1 MSPLTDKKILLG
13 ITGSIAAYKSVEL
26 ASKLTQA
33 GAVVDVIMT
42 DAATKFVA
50 PLTFQSVTGRK
61 AFTDLWGD
69 EAHVIHVG
77 LGESADLLVIA
88 PATANTMAK
97 IAHGLADD
105 LLSVTAL
112 AARCPLLIAP
122 AMDGGMYAHPATQAN
137 EKILRERGIIFV
149 GPAEGRMASGLSG
162 KGRMVEPPELLGH
175 IRYVL
180 SRGGVFKNKKIV
192 VTAGGTQEDIDPV
205 RFISNHSS
213 GKQGFAVAQA
223 ALDRGAEVT
232 LITAPTNQ
240 IAPIGVDLINVRSA
254 DEMGDAVLRAAADA
268 DVLIMAAA
276 VADFKPEASA
286 DQKIKRGAVTNYQ
299 LQLTKTVDILSA
311 VAEQKEKIGKPKIV
325 VGFAA
330 ETQNLID
337 HAREKLLKKKL
348 SLIVANDVSAK
359 DAGFFVDTN
368 RVTIIDAGGG
378 AQTLPLMS
386 KAEVAEAVCERVER
400 LLVS

>member
-13 ITGSIAAYKSVEL
+13 VTGSIAAYKSVDL

-33 GAVVDVIMT
+33 GALVDVIMT
-42 DAATKFVA
+42 EAATRFIT

-77 LGESADLLVIA
+77 LGESADLFVIA

-97 IAHGLADD
+97 IANGLADD

-112 AARCPLLIAP
+112 AARCPILIAP

-175 IRYVL
+175 IRYTL
-180 SRGGVFKNKKIV
+180 SRGGVFKNKKVV

-213 GKQGFAVAQA
+213 GKQGFALAQA
-223 ALDRGAEVT
+223 ALDRGADVT

-240 IAPIGVDLINVRSA
+240 IAPIGVNLINVRSA
-254 DEMGDAVLRAAADA
+254 DQMGDAVLRAAAEA
-268 DVLIMAAA
+268 EVLIMAAA

-299 LQLTKTVDILSA
+299 LQLTKTIDILSA

-337 HAREKLLKKKL
+337 NAREKVLKKKL

-359 DAGFFVDTN
+359 DAG
-368 RVTIIDAGGG
+368 
-378 AQTLPLMS
+378 
-386 KAEVAEAVCERVER
+386 
-400 LLVS
+400 

>member
-13 ITGSIAAYKSVEL
+13 VTGSIAAYKSVDL

-33 GAVVDVIMT
+33 GALVDVIMT
-42 DAATKFVA
+42 EAATRFIT

-77 LGESADLLVIA
+77 LGESADLFVIA

-97 IAHGLADD
+97 IANGLADD

-112 AARCPLLIAP
+112 AARCPILIAP

-149 GPAEGRMASGLSG
+149 GPAEGRMASGLIG

-175 IRYVL
+175 IRYTL
-180 SRGGVFKNKKIV
+180 SRGGVFKNKKVV

-223 ALDRGAEVT
+223 ALDRGADVI

-240 IAPIGVDLINVRSA
+240 IAPIGVNLINVRSA
-254 DEMGDAVLRAAADA
+254 DEMGDAALRAAADA

-286 DQKIKRGAVTNYQ
+286 DQKIKRGAITNYQ
-299 LQLTKTVDILSA
+299 LPLTKTVDILSA
-311 VAEQKEKIGKPKIV
+311 VAEQKEKIGKPKVV

-337 HAREKLLKKKL
+337 NAREKVFKKKL

-400 LLVS
+400 LLL

>member
-311 VAEQKEKIGKPKIV
+311 VAEEKEKIGKPKIV

>member
-1 MSPLTDKKILLG
+1 MTLLTDKKIILG
-13 ITGSIAAYKSVEL
+13 VTGSIAAYKSVEL

-33 GAVVDVIMT
+33 GALVDVIMT

-77 LGESADLLVIA
+77 LGESADVLVIA

-112 AARCPLLIAP
+112 AARCPTLIAP
-122 AMDGGMYAHPATQAN
+122 AMDGGMYAHPATQSN
-137 EKILRERGIIFV
+137 EKILRARGIIFV

-162 KGRMVEPPELLGH
+162 KGRMVEPQELLGH
-175 IRYVL
+175 IRYAL
-180 SRGGVFKNKKIV
+180 SRGGVFKNKKFV

-223 ALDRGAEVT
+223 ALDRGADVT

-240 IAPIGVDLINVRSA
+240 IAPIGVNLINVRSA
-254 DEMGDAVLRAAADA
+254 DDMGDAVLRAAADA
-268 DVLIMAAA
+268 EVLIMAAA

-286 DQKIKRGAVTNYQ
+286 EQKIKRGAITTYQ
-299 LQLTKTVDILSA
+299 LQLTKTIDILSA
-311 VAEQKEKIGKPKIV
+311 VAEQKEKTGKPKIV

-337 HAREKLLKKKL
+337 NAREKVLKKKL

-400 LLVS
+400 LLS

>member
-1 MSPLTDKKILLG
+1 MTNLFKDTKIILG
-13 ITGSIAAYKSVEL
+13 ITGSIAAYKSVDV

-33 GAVVDVIMT
+33 GALVDVIMT
-42 DAATKFVA
+42 EAATKFVT

-77 LGESADLLVIA
+77 LGESADLFVIA

-97 IAHGLADD
+97 LAHGLADD

-112 AARCPLLIAP
+112 AARCPILIAP
-122 AMDGGMYAHPATQAN
+122 AMDGGMYAHPATQSN
-137 EKILRERGIIFV
+137 EKTLRERGIIFV
-149 GPAEGRMASGLSG
+149 GPAEGRMASGLIG
-162 KGRMVEPPELLGH
+162 KGRMVEPHELLGH
-175 IRYVL
+175 IRYRV
-180 SRGGVFKNKKIV
+180 SRGGVFKNKKVV

-213 GKQGFAVAQA
+213 GKQGFALAQA
-223 ALDRGAEVT
+223 ALDRGADVT

-240 IAPIGVDLINVRSA
+240 IAPMGVDLINVRSA
-254 DEMGDAVLRAAADA
+254 DEMGDAVLRAAAEA
-268 DVLIMAAA
+268 EVLIMAAA

-286 DQKIKRGAVTNYQ
+286 DQKIKRGAITTYQ
-299 LQLTKTVDILSA
+299 LLLTKTVDILSA
-311 VAEQKEKIGKPKIV
+311 VAEQKERIGRPKIV

-330 ETQNLID
+330 ETQNLVD
-337 HAREKLLKKKL
+337 NAREKVSKKKL

-359 DAGFFVDTN
+359 DAGFFVDMN
-368 RVTIIDAGGG
+368 RVTIVDAGGG

-386 KAEVAEAVCERVER
+386 KVEVAEAVCERIER
-400 LLVS
+400 LFG